1 MGYRGGLIALVAVLL
16 TGFALTAAEPSV
28 LVGVVGAALFALGL
42 ARAAAPVLAGRAP
55 AVVARRRHHRDPG
68 RRVPRL
74 LDPDA
79 PGRTRARAPSGLR
92 PAV

>member
-1 MGYRGGLIALVAVLL
+1 MGWVVALLALSVA
-16 TGFALTAAEPSV
+16 GFALTAAEPSV
-28 LVGVVGAALFALGL
+28 LVGIVGAALFALGF
-42 ARAAAPVLAGRAP
+42 ARVAAPSRLAGPP
-55 AVVARRRHHRDPG
+55 AVVARHRHHRDPG

-79 PGRTRARAPSGLR
+79 PGRTRARAPSGPL

>member
-1 MGYRGGLIALVAVLL
+1 MRFPGLLALVALVL
-16 TGFALTAAEPSV
+16 TGFALTAAEPTV

-42 ARAAAPVLAGRAP
+42 ARVAAPALLARPP
-55 AVVARRRHHRDPG
+55 AVVARHRHHRDPG

-79 PGRTRARAPSGLR
+79 PGRTRARAPSGLH
-92 PAV
+92 PAG

>member
-1 MGYRGGLIALVAVLL
+1 MRVFPVALVVVLL
-16 TGFALTAAEPSV
+16 TGFALTAAEPGV
-28 LVGVVGAALFALGL
+28 LLGVLGAALFAVGL
-42 ARAAAPVLAGRAP
+42 ARTA
-55 AVVARRRHHRDPG
+55 AVVAVTRPPAPVARHRHHRDPG

-79 PGRTRARAPSGLR
+79 PGRTRARAPSGLL